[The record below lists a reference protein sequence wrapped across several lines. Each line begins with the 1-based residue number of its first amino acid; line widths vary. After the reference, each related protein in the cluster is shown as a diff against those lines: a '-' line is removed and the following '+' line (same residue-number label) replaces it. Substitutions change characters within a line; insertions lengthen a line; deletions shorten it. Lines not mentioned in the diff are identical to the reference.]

1 MKLNAKV
8 LKGLEITAATIP
20 ANGQYPERKGWKI
33 EGFYL
38 NGSEQWSSREE
49 VIAGL
54 EGEEISPSKSGKSL
68 VIVGSFTAPNADK
81 LVALKILTARGPE
94 ATITMADLNDLI

>member
-20 ANGQYPERKGWKI
+20 ANGQYPERKGWKLD
-33 EGFYL
+33 GYWL
-38 NGSEQWSSREE
+38 NGSEQYESAADL
-49 VIAGL
+49 IAGL

-68 VIVGSFTAPNADK
+68 VIVGSFTAPKSEN
-81 LVALKILTARGPE
+81 LVKILTARGPE